1 VLGAVAANHLALAA
15 AVLWPRGRALGP
27 NLTRLPAAAAARN
40 EVCLTFDDGPDP
52 EITPHVLALLDRYQ
66 AKASFFCI
74 GVKAAAHPE
83 IVKEIMRRGHSVENH
98 SHSHAY
104 TFAFFG
110 PGRLSREVRAA
121 QAVIA
126 EITGSPPVYFRA
138 PAGFRSPMLDPVLAK
153 NALQYVSWTRRG
165 YDAARR
171 DPAQVLRRLTRG
183 LTAGDVLVLHDGAR
197 TRTPAGQPVVL
208 AVLPALLECL
218 AAQGL
223 KAVSLPAAC
232 SVAKPG
238 VEYATAAH

>member
-1 VLGAVAANHLALAA
+1 
-15 AVLWPRGRALGP
+15 
-27 NLTRLPAAAAARN
+27 
-40 EVCLTFDDGPDP
+40 
-52 EITPHVLALLDRYQ
+52 
-66 AKASFFCI
+66 
-74 GVKAAAHPE
+74 VKAAAHPE

-98 SHSHAY
+98 SQNHAY

-110 PGRLSREVRAA
+110 LARLHREVAAA

-126 EITGSPPVYFRA
+126 KITGTPPAFFRA
-138 PAGFRSPMLDPVLAK
+138 PAGFRSPMLDPVLTK

-171 DPAQVLRRLTRG
+171 DPAQVLRRLTRE
-183 LTAGDVLVLHDGAR
+183 LTAGDVLVLHDGAH
-197 TRTPAGQPVVL
+197 TRTPEGQPVVL
-208 AVLPALLECL
+208 AVLPALLECI

-232 SVAKPG
+232 SAAKPG